1 MGLGPATPTQPTKTI
16 EVAPPRV
23 AVAKEA
29 PVSATT
35 LAVLSRA
42 RAAIRTRTPRQGL
55 VPVSAVLAE
64 AGLTH
69 ETPGIQK

>member
-23 AVAKEA
+23 AVAMEA
-29 PVSATT
+29 PVSAST

-42 RAAIRTRTPRQGL
+42 RAASRTRIPCQGL
-55 VPVSAVLAE
+55 VPESAMLAE

-69 ETPGIQK
+69 ETPGIYK